1 MFINPRH
8 IISSIMICCAFYINA
23 QQNLILNGGFEDTL
37 WCQPCGNGDIS
48 KFNYCSN
55 PTLGTP
61 DAYHYC
67 CYNPITFYTT
77 RSRTG
82 WGRVGFYL
90 NSIIGSDIR
99 EYVQMKIFDSLLT
112 NTSYCFTAYLRTVSF
127 CQYINSSVGVKFFN
141 SQQFYNTVNQIPAIS
156 DIQNS
161 NANLIDT
168 AFFIKVN
175 GIYVAGG
182 GEKNLIIGN
191 FLNDISSNLILKY
204 PSNPVDR
211 SYVTM
216 DDVSLVPTDIDLGDD
231 TTICSESDS
240 LQIGEPNW
248 TETSYKWYAN
258 GMLFDTIHGQIKVK
272 PNSNTTYIVQKQT
285 SCTTT
290 SDTLVITYIGTCP
303 VLPNDITEPIIPNVF
318 SPNGDDANEYW
329 QIILPIGAQLNNL
342 EVYNRWG
349 NIVFTSEGTI
359 KPWFGRTTSGEPC
372 SEGVYFYVLKYTDIK
387 GEEQKKN
394 GYVSLF
400 R

>member
-1 MFINPRH
+1 MFINARH
-8 IISSIMICCAFYINA
+8 IIIIIMICRAFYINA

-37 WCQPCGNGDIS
+37 WCQPSGNGDIS

-55 PTLGTP
+55 PTMGSP
-61 DAYHYC
+61 DAMHYC
-67 CYNPITFYTT
+67 GYNPLSYYTFRA
-77 RSRTG
+77 RSG
-82 WGRVGFYL
+82 WGRVGLFTYQPPYIDVKEYAQL
-90 NSIIGSDIR
+90 SIN
-99 EYVQMKIFDSLLT
+99 DSLV
-112 NTSYCFTAYLRTVSF
+112 NSKIYCFEAYFRTVNP
-127 CQYINSSVGVKFFN
+127 CQYITSSVGVKFYN
-141 SQQFYNTVNQIPAIS
+141 SVQFFSTLNQIPTLP
-156 DIQNS
+156 DIQNPNS
-161 NANLIDT
+161 NLIDT
-168 AFFIKVN
+168 TDYILMKGLYTAV
-175 GIYVAGG
+175 G

-191 FLNDISSNLILKY
+191 YFDDASSNLILKY
-204 PSNPVDR
+204 PSSQVAY
-211 SYVTM
+211 SYVTV
-216 DDVSLVPTDIDLGDD
+216 DDVSLIPVDIDLGKD
-231 TTICSESDS
+231 TTICTESDS
-240 LQIGEPNW
+240 LKIGEPNW
-248 TETSYKWYAN
+248 IETKYKWYAN
-258 GMLFDTIHGQIKVK
+258 GILFDTIHGQIKVK

-285 SCTTT
+285 SCIIT

-372 SEGVYFYVLKYTDIK
+372 SEGVYFYVLKYTDSK
-387 GEEQKKN
+387 GDEQKVN